1 MSSSIKESKSMESA
15 SPDLEKH
22 ALEGHSVDDKIETL
36 NVLDPDAPPSAL
48 DRTSFW
54 GRSLALSAALERKVG
69 IEARGIQRVPED
81 QRPDRPS
88 GNLWIWLAANCVLT
102 TFGIGILGPSLFF
115 LGLGDSMLTI
125 FFTNVATCVLP
136 AYMATFGPKLGL
148 RQMTSARFSWGWHGA
163 KVVALLNCVACVG
176 WSAITTIAA
185 AQTLRVVA
193 NDTISDAAGVVI
205 VAIITLALCML
216 GYKYVHIYEK
226 WSWIPTA
233 ITFFI
238 LLGCAAKEFVNVPM
252 GIGQAEAS
260 NVLSFMGVIFGF
272 VAGWVS
278 FASDYNVYQPAET
291 PAWKTFA
298 WTYAGLIFP
307 LVLIQWLG
315 AAVMCVAGG
324 VAPSND
330 AWTAAF
336 AADELGGL
344 LGAVLIPVV
353 GNFGKFCMVLLVL
366 SVVANNIINV
376 YSMGLSISVIHVWL
390 AKVPRLIW
398 PIVITAIYIP
408 IAIAGANSFSTS
420 LEDFMNVLGY
430 WLSIFV
436 VVVLL
441 EHFIFRKGDFACYQ
455 AAETWNR
462 QDRTP
467 VGIAALVAF
476 LFGALGTAMGMAQVW
491 YIGKIGALVGG
502 AVNPYGG
509 DIGFEL
515 AGAFAGIVYVPARYL
530 EIKFIG
536 R

>member
-1 MSSSIKESKSMESA
+1 MSDERKSFASDPEKQA
-15 SPDLEKH
+15 SPTRDIDVESLPTTNGL
-22 ALEGHSVDDKIETL
+22 ALEDKPVD
-36 NVLDPDAPPSAL
+36 P
-48 DRTSFW
+48 TSFF
-54 GRSLALSAALERKVG
+54 GRSLALSARLERALG
-69 IEARGIQRVPED
+69 IEARGIQRVPD
-81 QRPDRPS
+81 DPS
-88 GNLWIWLAANCVLT
+88 VRTDVPSANFFIWLAANCVLP
-102 TFGIGILGPSLFF
+102 TFGIGILGPSIFF
-115 LGLGDSMLTI
+115 LGLGDSMLVI
-125 FFTNVATCVLP
+125 FFTNVFT

-148 RQMTSARFSWGWHGA
+148 RQMTSARYSWGWHGA
-163 KVVALLNCVACVG
+163 RIVALLNCIACVG
-176 WSAITTIAA
+176 WSTINSIAG
-185 AQTLRVVA
+185 AQTLVA
-193 NDTISDAAGVVI
+193 VSENTISDAVGVVI
-205 VAIITLALCML
+205 IAIVTLILGMA

-238 LLGCAAKEFVNVPM
+238 LLGCAAKHLVNVPM
-252 GIGQAEAS
+252 ETGQAEAS
-260 NVLSFMGVIFGF
+260 NVLSFMGVCFGF
-272 VAGWVS
+272 AVGWVS
-278 FASDYNVYQPAET
+278 LASDYNVYQPATT

-298 WTYAGLIFP
+298 WTYTGLIFP

-315 AAVMCVAGG
+315 AAIMCVAGG
-324 VAPSND
+324 AAPSNAD
-330 AWTAAF
+330 WTAAYD
-336 AADELGGL
+336 ANELGGL
-344 LGAVLIPVV
+344 LHAVLVPVV

-376 YSMGLSISVIHVWL
+376 YSMGLSISVLGVWI
-390 AKVPRLIW
+390 AKIPRLVW

-441 EHFIFRKGDFACYQ
+441 EHFVFRHGSFDF
-455 AAETWNR
+455 
-462 QDRTP
+462 DKTP
-467 VGIAALVAF
+467 IGIAALVAF

-502 AVNPYGG
+502 DANPFGG

-515 AGAFAGIVYVPARYL
+515 AGAFAGIVYLPARWL
-530 EIKFIG
+530 EIKYIG

>member
-1 MSSSIKESKSMESA
+1 MPSSIKSGI
-15 SPDLEKH
+15 SPDSEKQSGSQ
-22 ALEGHSVDDKIETL
+22 LDVVDERIDTL
-36 NVLDPDAPPSAL
+36 NVLDADHKPL
-48 DRTSFW
+48 DPTSFW
-54 GRSLALSAALERKVG
+54 GRTLALTTTLERKIG

-81 QRPDRPS
+81 QRTDVPS
-88 GNLWIWLAANCVLT
+88 GNLWIWLAANTVLP

-115 LGLGDSMLTI
+115 LGLGDCMLTI

-163 KVVALLNCVACVG
+163 KIVALLNCIACVG
-176 WSAITTIAA
+176 WSAINSIAA

-193 NDTISDAAGVVI
+193 DDNISDAVGVVI
-205 VAIITLALCML
+205 VALVTLVVGLL

-233 ITFFI
+233 IVFFI
-238 LLGCAAKEFVNVPM
+238 LLGSAAKHLVNVPM
-252 GIGQAEAS
+252 GTGQLEAS
-260 NVLSFMGVIFGF
+260 SVLSFMGVIFGF
-272 VAGWVS
+272 AVGWVS
-278 FASDYNVYQPAET
+278 LASDYNVYQPAET

-298 WTYAGLIFP
+298 WTYAGLIVP
-307 LVLIQWLG
+307 LVLVQWLG
-315 AAVMCVAGG
+315 AAIMCVAGG
-324 VAPSND
+324 IAPSNTDWTD
-330 AWTAAF
+330 AYTA
-336 AADELGGL
+336 DQLGGL
-344 LGAVLIPVV
+344 LGAVLIPAV
-353 GNFGKFCMVLLVL
+353 GNNFGKFCMVLLVL

-376 YSMGLSISVIHVWL
+376 YSMGLSISVVGVWI
-390 AKVPRLIW
+390 AKIPRLVW

-408 IAIAGANSFSTS
+408 IAIAGASSFATS

-441 EHFIFRKGDFACYQ
+441 EHFVFRRGDWAEYD
-455 AAETWNR
+455 AAESWNR

-502 AVNPYGG
+502 SVNPFGG

-515 AGAFAGIVYVPARYL
+515 AGAFAGIVYLPARYL
-530 EIKFIG
+530 ELKFIG

>member
-1 MSSSIKESKSMESA
+1 MSVKSTGNGNP
-15 SPDLEKH
+15 SPDPEKFP
-22 ALEGHSVDDKIETL
+22 ADADADAHSAEHEDSTIGAFSTTR
-36 NVLDPDAPPSAL
+36 PSTP
-48 DRTSFW
+48 RSFW
-54 GRSLALSAALERKVG
+54 GRSLALSAALERKID
-69 IEARGIQRVPED
+69 IEARGIDPARARDGAQ
-81 QRPDRPS
+81 DRPS
-88 GNLWIWLAANCVLT
+88 GNLFIWLAANTVLST
-102 TFGIGILGPSLFF
+102 LGIGILGPGIFF

-125 FFTNVATCVLP
+125 FFADVATCVLP
-136 AYMATFGPKLGL
+136 AYMATFDPKLGL

-163 KVVALLNCVACVG
+163 KVVALLNCIACVG
-176 WSAITTIAA
+176 WSAINTIAG

-193 NDTISDAAGVVI
+193 RDTISDAAGVVI
-205 VAIITLALCML
+205 VAIITLALGML
-216 GYKYVHIYEK
+216 GYKYVHLYEK

-233 ITFFI
+233 ITFVI
-238 LLGCAAKEFVNVPM
+238 LLGCAGKHLVNVPM
-252 GIGQAEAS
+252 GTGQAEAS

-272 VAGWVS
+272 AIGWVS
-278 FASDYNVYQPAET
+278 LASDYNVYQPAST

-315 AAVMCVAGG
+315 AALMAVAGSP
-324 VAPSND
+324 APSND
-330 AWTAAF
+330 AWAA
-336 AADELGGL
+336 AYEADELGGL

-353 GNFGKFCMVLLVL
+353 GNFGRFCMVLLVL

-376 YSMGLSISVIHVWL
+376 YSMGLSISVVGIWL

-398 PIVITAIYIP
+398 PVVITAIYIP
-408 IAIAGANSFSTS
+408 IAIAGANSFSSS
-420 LEDFMNVLGY
+420 LENFMNVLGY

-441 EHFIFRKGDFACYQ
+441 EHFVFRGGDFARYD
-455 AAETWNR
+455 AAESWNKSER
-462 QDRTP
+462 VP
-467 VGIAALVAF
+467 IGIAAVIAF
-476 LFGALGTAMGMAQVW
+476 LFGALGTAMGMAQIW

-502 AVNPYGG
+502 AANPFGG

-530 EIKFIG
+530 ELKKFG